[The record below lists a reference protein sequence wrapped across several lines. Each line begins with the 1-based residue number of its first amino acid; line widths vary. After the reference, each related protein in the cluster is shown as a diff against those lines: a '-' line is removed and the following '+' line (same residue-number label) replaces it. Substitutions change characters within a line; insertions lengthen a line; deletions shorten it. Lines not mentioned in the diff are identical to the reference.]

1 MPITINFN
9 MQSYWNKQRKQSV
22 HDILIAVIILAASI
36 AATVLYNKVVIV
48 DFLNEGKVKNFI
60 DALFLTGGVILIV
73 VCALLLLVFV
83 SCIIEWSD
91 AHKTLDM
98 EYLRGVAATS
108 SNYSAQLVATY
119 IMYGNLTV
127 VAHDYDLMFSYS
139 NENDD
144 VDSIHVSSNY
154 VEVVPVDD
162 RRYEEVVISQDSI
175 RYYKYVENTVSCE
188 DQEQRFQLF
197 ANGGFTQLGGKC

>member
-22 HDILIAVIILAASI
+22 HDILIAVIILAVSI

-119 IMYGNLTV
+119 IMYGNLAV

>member
-9 MQSYWNKQRKQSV
+9 MQSYWNKQCKQSV

-119 IMYGNLTV
+119 IMYGNLAV

>member
-119 IMYGNLTV
+119 IIYGNLAV
-127 VAHDYDLMFSYS
+127 VAHDYGLMFSYS

>member
-119 IMYGNLTV
+119 IMYGNLAV